1 MRSRIP
7 SATVVLSLIGSLL
20 ALVLALAGCSGGG
33 AAGGATTT
41 ASATG
46 PSRPVVATDAN
57 GTAITIPAVQ
67 PTRIIS
73 LAATDSE
80 ILSAIG
86 AAAQVI
92 GVDAY
97 TDFPAGMVT
106 KTKYTDS
113 NGIPNVEQIINAR
126 PDLVLSFGGET
137 RSWDQQLLQAK
148 VNVVSLPLGNIDGSL
163 NDILLV
169 GQLTHQYPGA
179 ATLVDQMRTRINA
192 VRDKVKYAPKVSVYM
207 EVDDST
213 PGKPYVTGGNTFGDQ
228 LIIDAGGT
236 NIFASNSTN
245 GGYPQV
251 GDESI
256 IAANPQVIVLT
267 EDPLYGGDPTKVAGR
282 PGWSAI
288 TAVSSHHVYQINSD
302 LIQRPGPRLADG
314 LEQLA
319 KMLHPE
325 IFGPP
330 TAS

>member
-1 MRSRIP
+1 MRSRLP
-7 SATVVLSLIGSLL
+7 SATVLATVIASLL

-33 AAGGATTT
+33 ATTT

-46 PSRPVVATDAN
+46 PARPVVAKDAN

-97 TDFPAGMVT
+97 TDYPAGMVT

-137 RSWDQQLLQAK
+137 RNWDQQLLQAK
-148 VNVVSLPLGNIDGSL
+148 VKVVSLPLGNIDGSL

-179 ATLVDQMRTRINA
+179 ATLVNQMRTRITA
-192 VRDKVKYAPKVSVYM
+192 VRDKVKNASKVSVYM

-228 LIIDAGGT
+228 LIDDAGGK
-236 NIFASNSTN
+236 NIFAANSTN

-256 IAANPQVIVLT
+256 IAANPQVIILT
-267 EDPLYGGDPTKVAGR
+267 EDPLYGGNPAKVAGR
-282 PGWSAI
+282 PGWSAVV
-288 TAVSSHHVYQINSD
+288 AVTSHHVYQINSD
-302 LIQRPGPRLADG
+302 LIQRPGPRLVQG

-325 IFGPP
+325 IFGQAP
-330 TAS
+330 AS